1 MKLKI
6 NINPDLVAEATT
18 GDAKALT
25 RMGDS
30 GTSRILPEGHQ
41 ELVKSER
48 VKSKQRLQRL
58 RVDVDVETEEEEA
71 STKKEEAKLNKL
83 RMVDFKFGTDKKPG
97 KPPKKE
103 KDADE
108 DAPKKDEDQDE
119 ESPDESEEDVGDES
133 EDEES
138 ADEEDSEEEDS
149 EEDAEE

>member
-48 VKSKQRLQRL
+48 VRSKQRLQRL
-58 RVDVDVETEEEEA
+58 RVDVEVETEEENA

-108 DAPKKDEDQDE
+108 DEDAPKKDEDPDE

-133 EDEES
+133 VD
-138 ADEEDSEEEDS
+138 

>member
-1 MKLKI
+1 MKLKV

-30 GTSRILPEGHQ
+30 GTSRILPEGHR

-48 VKSKQRLQRL
+48 IKSKQRLQRL
-58 RVDVDVETEEEEA
+58 RVDVDVETEEEKA

-83 RMVDFKFGTDKKPG
+83 RMVDFKFGTDKKSG

-103 KDADE
+103 KDEDE
-108 DAPKKDEDQDE
+108 EKPKDEDQDE
-119 ESPDESEEDVGDES
+119 ESPDDSEEGAGDEAEDTEDEES
-133 EDEES
+133 EDEE
-138 ADEEDSEEEDS
+138 AVD